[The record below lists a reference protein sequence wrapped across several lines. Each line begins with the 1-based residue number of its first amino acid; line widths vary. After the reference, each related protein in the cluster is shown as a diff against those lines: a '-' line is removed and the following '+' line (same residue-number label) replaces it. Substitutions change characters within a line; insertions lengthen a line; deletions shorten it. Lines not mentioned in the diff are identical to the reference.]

1 MPLLK
6 EDAPASYPLT
16 VAKDKF
22 SALTARA
29 NETDCPFV
37 VLKGGKPWVEVRPL
51 AAARPNAP
59 ADIVIEPVRR
69 KVVIADIDRLF
80 IEYDSSSATR
90 AKADPI
96 WGDYPEQ
103 LISPARDERGFAGDG
118 RYVPGE
124 DGFAAPVGGEEL

>member
-6 EDAPASYPLT
+6 QSAPVSYPLT

-51 AAARPNAP
+51 AAPAP
-59 ADIVIEPVRR
+59 RSAGEIVIEPVRR
-69 KVVIADIDRLF
+69 RVEIADIGRLF
-80 IEYDSSSATR
+80 VEYDSSAAPQ

-96 WGDYPEQ
+96 WGEYPEQ
-103 LISPARDERGFAGDG
+103 LIAPACDDRGFTESG
-118 RYVPGE
+118 RYVPYE
-124 DGFAAPVGGEEL
+124 DGFVAPVGEEEL